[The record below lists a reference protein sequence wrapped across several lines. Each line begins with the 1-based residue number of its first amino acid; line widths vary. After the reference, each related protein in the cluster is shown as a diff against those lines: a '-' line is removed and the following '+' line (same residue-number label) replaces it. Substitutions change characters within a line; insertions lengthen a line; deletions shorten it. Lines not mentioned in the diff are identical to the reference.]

1 MNEVIIATDGSA
13 KDDFDNASTTVSKNT
28 PNRSVS
34 LSISRRVQQQKK
46 IDTEKIFKKKIRDIV
61 EGNAVTIIMSI
72 VTLYALI
79 GVSYQSLILTLIVQ
93 DDIRLWVPRKPTDPI
108 FFSLMLFCLFLF
120 SFEILINSVVVD
132 EFKYSFFFYLDI
144 IATLSIIFDIPYLL
158 YPLERLIGAPTKPD
172 DINAIVGV
180 LHEASI
186 T

>member
-1 MNEVIIATDGSA
+1 MSDPIPSEGSI
-13 KDDFDNASTTVSKNT
+13 KSENDTNNSHKQKNK
-28 PNRSVS
+28 VS
-34 LSISRRVQQQKK
+34 LSISNRLNAQKK
-46 IDTEKIFKKKIRDIV
+46 FDSEKIFKKRIRDVV

-79 GVSYQSLILTLIVQ
+79 G
-93 DDIRLWVPRKPTDPI
+93 DDIRLWATRKPTDPI
-108 FFSLMLFCLFLF
+108 FFSLMLGCLFLF

-144 IATLSIIFDIPYLL
+144 IATLSIVFDIPYLL
-158 YPLERLIGAPTKPD
+158 YPLNRLLGAPTKAD
-172 DINAIVGV
+172 DNNAIAGV